1 MSSQIPFNLEQSGG
15 RPCARVL
22 RIRVKDLGE
31 LLTTGV
37 SETEILGDFPYFE
50 HDDIMACL
58 ECAAEEFDHPVL
70 IAR

>member
-1 MSSQIPFNLEQSGG
+1 M
-15 RPCARVL
+15 RVL

-37 SETEILGDFPYFE
+37 SETEILGDFPCFE